1 MFSTPIHRQCCSRS
15 ERSRSATDN
24 SRGIT
29 GREGGLAPAP
39 AEFEFAKQAGASPPS
54 QPVILTSLRGVSKVL
69 ALVLAIVITNLM
81 ASSVRAQQIVDQIL
95 TLVNDE
101 PITRMDLL
109 WSIAIDPQAPSPA
122 GPVGSDL
129 LGRKLDV
136 MIDER
141 LIAQEAARIPTT
153 PITQDE
159 IDKKRTALI
168 KSFRNEAEFRQRVGS
183 VGLTPQKI
191 DEIVRER
198 ILIDRFVDFRFRS
211 FVVVTEQEIKRY
223 YEEILTPKVRAEG
236 QVPPPIDG
244 PKVRDGIIAN
254 LKQEKIEAEIN
265 RWLGSARQR
274 ADVVQLAEP

>member
-1 MFSTPIHRQCCSRS
+1 MM
-15 ERSRSATDN
+15 
-24 SRGIT
+24 
-29 GREGGLAPAP
+29 
-39 AEFEFAKQAGASPPS
+39 
-54 QPVILTSLRGVSKVL
+54 SLL
-69 ALVLAIVITNLM
+69 ALP
-81 ASSVRAQQIVDQIL
+81 VRAQQQIVDQIL

-101 PITRMDLL
+101 AITRIDLL
-109 WSIAIDPQAPSPA
+109 WSIAIDPQAPSPV
-122 GPVGSDL
+122 GPVSADL

-141 LIAQEAARIPTT
+141 LIAQEAARIPAT

-159 IDKKRTALI
+159 IEKKRTALI

-191 DEIVRER
+191 DEMMRER

-223 YEEILTPKVRAEG
+223 YDEILTPQIRAEG
-236 QVPPPIDG
+236 LVPPPITG
-244 PKVRDGIIAN
+244 PKIRDDIIAN
-254 LKQEKIEAEIN
+254 LKAQKIEAEIN
-265 RWLGSARQR
+265 KWLASARQR